1 DAIQIIQEKR
11 QKDKEKVIRVFS
23 ENPDAQIENGRWG
36 PFIRFGKQNVKI
48 PKGTDIEKISYEDV
62 LKWAEADP
70 KGKAKAAAKTATAK
84 KTTKKASTGKSKK
97 ERGMKKDLPENIVED
112 ISIAVVLEN
121 VTPSD
126 KVWNVYLINE
136 KKLPLINVIVSSK
149 GYGEKDGVEV
159 KTTVL
164 RHFLGDIEANTS
176 RKIEAI
182 DPQVFGLTN
191 EYWLSYYIDKTIYDK
206 KYIFLPESIVD
217 ENLIKVPLVNKAGIV
232 IGGSKQ

>member
-1 DAIQIIQEKR
+1 
-11 QKDKEKVIRVFS
+11 
-23 ENPDAQIENGRWG
+23 
-36 PFIRFGKQNVKI
+36 
-48 PKGTDIEKISYEDV
+48 
-62 LKWAEADP
+62 
-70 KGKAKAAAKTATAK
+70 
-84 KTTKKASTGKSKK
+84 
-97 ERGMKKDLPENIVED
+97 MKKDLPENIVED

-232 IGGSKQ
+232 IGGSK

>member
-1 DAIQIIQEKR
+1 
-11 QKDKEKVIRVFS
+11 
-23 ENPDAQIENGRWG
+23 
-36 PFIRFGKQNVKI
+36 
-48 PKGTDIEKISYEDV
+48 
-62 LKWAEADP
+62 
-70 KGKAKAAAKTATAK
+70 
-84 KTTKKASTGKSKK
+84 
-97 ERGMKKDLPENIVED
+97 MKKDLPENIVED

-191 EYWLSYYIDKTIYDK
+191 EYWLSYYIGKTIYDK

-217 ENLIKVPLVNKAGIV
+217 ENLIKVPLVNKAGII
-232 IGGSKQ
+232 IGGSK